1 MNIAA
6 CEDRKRCRRGCLP
19 GALGAV
25 PMLIGEA
32 YLNVIPASG
41 GDGSFQHGACV
52 FRSARHIGR
61 SCRGGVDV
69 RFCLKPGLRQ
79 RGAFDL
85 DGGRRRLDT
94 RQKTK
99 DGTVN
104 E

>member
-1 MNIAA
+1 MNIAT
-6 CEDRKRCRRGCLP
+6 CEDQKRYRRGCLP

-32 YLNVIPASG
+32 RLSVIPASG
-41 GDGSFQHGACV
+41 GDGAFRHGACV

-61 SCRGGVDV
+61 SCRGGADV

-85 DGGRRRLDT
+85 DDGRRRLDT
-94 RQKTK
+94 RQK
-99 DGTVN
+99 N
-104 E
+104 EGGNRQ